1 MQELIGELLE
11 VAITKLEQMGISYT
25 IVDNNFNVNGD
36 TKIVTNIITKDKNV
50 ILITGDFIFNLEE
63 RGNE

>member
-1 MQELIGELLE
+1 
-11 VAITKLEQMGISYT
+11 MGISYT

>member
-1 MQELIGELLE
+1 MQGLIGELLE